1 MRVEITYKFVI
12 GFIIVIAST
21 VAVPYV
27 VPYLGVD
34 PQWQQLFT
42 TVFALLVG
50 LVIGWFFS
58 KAFSTNIRILNAG
71 AERFSKGDFSRAVK
85 VPPSFLED
93 ETADLAASLNRVGE
107 SLRQLVT
114 QIRATSLQVNDAAQ
128 GLTATSEEMTASAH
142 EVANAV
148 EQISG
153 GAETQ
158 AEMVEKASKLIREVA
173 LSIDLVA
180 ASAQKVASSATET
193 ATTAQKGGQTARS
206 TMERMKKVLGDVEKG
221 GDQLFSFGLRLQ
233 KIEKIVEVITG
244 IAEKTNLLALNAS
257 IEAARAGE
265 SGRGFAVVAQEISK
279 LADSSARS
287 AGEITALV
295 EGIQAESEKVQGAMK
310 ETIREMA
317 AGHEAV
323 DVTGSAFEEIIETA
337 LGTKTKATSIAEL
350 AVKQS
355 EGASSIVRTIDEIS
369 RVVTDNAASTEEV
382 SAVTQ
387 EQSAAM
393 EEMSHAAQE
402 LSALADTLMRA
413 VDQFHIGAERE

>member
-1 MRVEITYKFVI
+1 MRVEITYKFVM

-27 VPYLGVD
+27 VPFLGI
-34 PQWQQLFT
+34 PPEWQQLFT
-42 TVFALLVG
+42 VVCALLVG
-50 LVIGWFFS
+50 LVIGWGFS
-58 KAFSTNIRILNAG
+58 KVFSNNIRSLNAG
-71 AERFSKGDFSRAVK
+71 AERFSRGDFSRPVR
-85 VPPSFLED
+85 VPRDLLED
-93 ETADLAASLNRVGE
+93 ETADLAVSLNRVGE
-107 SLRQLVT
+107 NMRQLVAH
-114 QIRATSLQVNDAAQ
+114 IRTTALQVTDSAQ

-158 AEMVEKASKLIREVA
+158 AEMVEKTSKLIKEMAV
-173 LSIDLVA
+173 SIDLVA
-180 ASAQKVASSATET
+180 SSAKKVAMSASDT
-193 ATTAQKGGQTARS
+193 AATAQKGGQTARS
-206 TMERMKKVLGDVEKG
+206 TMERMKRVLGDVEKG
-221 GDQLFSFGLRLQ
+221 GDQLFSFGIRMQ
-233 KIEKIVEVITG
+233 KIGKIVEVITG

-279 LADSSARS
+279 LADSTARS
-287 AGEITALV
+287 AGEITSLV
-295 EGIQAESEKVQGAMK
+295 ETIQAESEKVQGAMK
-310 ETIREMA
+310 ESIREMA

-323 DVTGSAFEEIIETA
+323 DTTGGAFEEIIETA
-337 LGTKTKATSIAEL
+337 MNNKTKASSIAEL
-350 AVKQS
+350 ATKQA
-355 EGASSIVRTIDEIS
+355 EGVSSIVRAIDEIS

-382 SAVTQ
+382 SAVTE

-402 LSALADTLMRA
+402 LSALAEAMLKA
-413 VDQFHIGAERE
+413 VSQFRVGTEE